1 MKSAFY
7 VAYVFIITFGCILQQ
22 LQPLLS
28 TSKQSQ
34 GHAMEFPSPRGGGM
48 YESSAEQV
56 YKHDHYQNSQ
66 QRAQRGKTKKQLKKE
81 DYWSFK
87 ETTI

>member
-1 MKSAFY
+1 
-7 VAYVFIITFGCILQQ
+7 
-22 LQPLLS
+22 
-28 TSKQSQ
+28 
-34 GHAMEFPSPRGGGM
+34 MEFPSPRGGGM

-87 ETTI
+87 ETTIQ